1 MCTRGRTAE
10 PPRTGRA
17 RHHWERDTDAQRKAA
32 QDTNRR
38 AEDTDERRSRTVTR
52 RPSTEERPPA
62 RPTDV
67 GTAAGFGLWGRFPRT
82 YGWSIVRA
90 AAMKMGELRGS
101 ELQNASKPQHAERCR
116 QVVVGGHR

>member
-1 MCTRGRTAE
+1 MVHDAVTGEETNTQFQRAKRRAHRREPQRKSNRGRTAE

-17 RHHWERDTDAQRKAA
+17 RHHWERDTVAQRKAA

-52 RPSTEERPPA
+52 RPSTAERPPA
-62 RPTDV
+62 RPADV

-82 YGWSIVRA
+82 YGLSIW
-90 AAMKMGELRGS
+90 
-101 ELQNASKPQHAERCR
+101 
-116 QVVVGGHR
+116 